1 MLSIV
6 IPTYNSAAGLEKTL
20 QTLVPPPYAREIIVV
35 DGGSCDETVEI
46 ARRYADQV
54 VSCPKGRGT
63 QLRFGAAQ
71 ASGDWL
77 LFLHSDTALQAAW
90 GRDVCAFIAQS
101 SGSHRAGYFSFAL
114 DDQTTS
120 ARRLEKVVAWRSR
133 VLGLPYGDQGLLI
146 SRDHYDRIGGFR
158 DMPLMEDV
166 DLVRR
171 IGKKHLY
178 PLSSLAVTSAV
189 KYQEN
194 GYGRRMLKNAACL
207 SLYFLGLSPHTI
219 VKLYE

>member
-1 MLSIV
+1 MLSII

-20 QTLVPPPYAREIIVV
+20 ERLVPPPYAREIIVV
-35 DGGSCDETVEI
+35 DGGSCDGTVEI

-63 QLRFGAAQ
+63 QLRFGAVH
-71 ASGDWL
+71 ASGDWM
-77 LFLHSDTALQAAW
+77 LFLHSDTVLQAGW
-90 GRDVCAFIAQS
+90 GADVCAFIAQCNAN
-101 SGSHRAGYFSFAL
+101 HRAGYFSFAL
-114 DDQTTS
+114 DDDTLS
-120 ARRLEKVVAWRSR
+120 ARRLEKIVAWRSR

-146 SRDHYDRIGGFR
+146 SRDHYERIGGFR

-166 DLVRR
+166 DLARR
-171 IGKKHLY
+171 IGKKNLY
-178 PLSSLAVTSAV
+178 PLSSVAVTSAA
-189 KYQEN
+189 KYQQN
-194 GYGRRMLKNAACL
+194 GYGRRVVRNATCL